1 VPPYFGP
8 LVHVEENAETQ
19 VLTMVVPRAFDQP
32 LVSDNH
38 GTPQRAIA
46 FAQDYFAHWS
56 EANDQAIGYFSGTY
70 APTVVFYGTSI
81 NRADLM
87 KQKLAYVERW
97 PLRIYT
103 LKPGTAAAPCA
114 DDGSTCTVGGVV
126 EWDCRNPARRA
137 HSIGTANFS
146 LTVSFASG
154 TPQVTGESGSVISRE
169 TLPQ

>member
-1 VPPYFGP
+1 VPPSFSP
-8 LVHVEENAETQ
+8 LVPVEESPATQ

-32 LVSDNH
+32 LVSDTR
-38 GTPQRAIA
+38 GTSQRVIA

-56 EANDQAIGYFSGTY
+56 EANDQALSYFNSIY
-70 APTVVFYGTSI
+70 ALSVVFYGASV
-81 NRADLM
+81 NRAEIM
-87 KQKLAYVERW
+87 KQKLAYAERW

-103 LKPGTAAAPCA
+103 LKPGTVAAPCA

-126 EWDCRNPARRA
+126 EWDCRSPTRKV

-154 TPQVTGESGSVISRE
+154 MPQVTGESGSVIGRE